1 MSACLF
7 IALNINAQAEK
18 SYRFTHLTLEDGLAD
33 NWCHDALMDRDG
45 YMWFATQDGL
55 SRYNANN
62 FTNFQYLEEDFLSL
76 GGNIVMELLEDKD
89 AGLWVATNGG
99 GLNYFNPETQHFTR
113 YQHNSADANSLSVNT
128 VVSLFQD
135 EEGRLW
141 VGTYDGGFN
150 RFDPSEKTFTR
161 FALND
166 SLIRQEDAFYR
177 NSVLDIV
184 ADPLQS
190 ELLWLAA
197 NDGLYSFNKETTEL
211 KHHGGPQINDRTLNC
226 HKIIPGGEQQLW
238 VAVAGAG
245 ICSYEINT
253 GKWSVFAPQP
263 NFWKV
268 GNPYANLVFDLEWKS
283 NTELWLVHRNLGLGV
298 FDIKNE
304 SFVFVSYDPTDDFS
318 IISDEGFSLYKD
330 SLDRLWF
337 LSFRKGVSFLDPA
350 YQMFNYTGFESSIC
364 PTMVFNE
371 ARDIAV
377 DEKTGRTYVVAQGCD
392 GLYVYNEEM
401 QLIDQA
407 PCIMHSTDLQEF
419 TDVLL
424 DSRGIVWVI
433 TTNAWGD
440 AALLQ
445 YDEKSGYCVPFQHP
459 DLKNLPLHQ
468 FRLTDL
474 AEDGDQN
481 LWLSTD
487 FEGLVKIDFKQDT
500 IIQFVSEETGQN
512 QFDRTIES
520 SEILI
525 DSKGRIWVS
534 TLTNGAFAFDPKS
547 TTFAQFGT
555 VNQTWRDS
563 RTHTLAEDKQG
574 RIWVGTNTN
583 GIQIIDPNNLTSE
596 ENLLRNDGLPAEQ
609 ITKIRRDANGD
620 MWVATLKGLAKF
632 DAEKKEFSAYG
643 KQEGLEDIFLL
654 NKGLHISANNQL
666 FLGQNLGFYYFNI
679 DSLYFNHKPPPVHLT
694 YLKVFEKEKQFEKE
708 LNFIDHIELDYREN
722 FLTIGF
728 NCLNYSASEKNRYAY
743 QLVGLDQGWVYPQE
757 GQNFASYTNLNPGN
771 YTFKVKAANND
782 GIWNEEGHQLGIYI
796 SPPFWQRPWF
806 YALCV
811 LFIGSGLYLF
821 YLWRLRVNSEK
832 ARIGKQLVE
841 LELKALKAQMNPHFI
856 FNSLN
861 AIKMLVQLDR
871 KEQAGEY
878 LSQFSKMIRG
888 VLQYS
893 DRKIISLSEE
903 LEISKLFL
911 SMESLRFQD
920 KFDYKVVLDPD
931 MNSELINVPALIFQP
946 YLENA
951 IWHGLMHLDKK
962 GNLSLRIEQ
971 SNEKVFCIIEDNGIG
986 REMAQKLKQK
996 RRSKHKSVGMNITQ
1010 ERLRLTQ
1017 KLNKTQMGVQ
1027 IIDKT
1032 DQQGNPSGTKVIIQ
1046 LS

>member
-1 MSACLF
+1 M
-7 IALNINAQAEK
+7 ALHINAQAEK

-33 NWCHDALMDRDG
+33 NWCHDALMDGDG

-55 SRYNANN
+55 SRYNASN
-62 FTNFQYLEEDFLSL
+62 FTNFQYIEEDTFSL
-76 GGNIVMELLEDKD
+76 GGNIVMELLEDS
-89 AGLWVATNGG
+89 ALGLWAATNGG
-99 GLNYFNPETQHFTR
+99 GLNYFDPETQHFIR
-113 YQHNSADANSLSVNT
+113 YQHDPVDSNSLSVNT

-135 EEGRLW
+135 KEGVLW
-141 VGTYDGGFN
+141 IGTYDGGFN
-150 RFDPSEKTFTR
+150 RFDPLDNSFTR
-161 FALND
+161 YALND
-166 SLIRQEDAFYR
+166 SLVRQEDAFYR

-190 ELLWLAA
+190 DRLWLAA
-197 NDGLYSFNKETTEL
+197 NDGLYSFDKNNAQL
-211 KHHGGPQINDRTLNC
+211 KHHGGPEIDGRVLNC
-226 HKIIPGGEQQLW
+226 HEILTGNNGDLW
-238 VAVAGAG
+238 IAIAGAG
-245 ICSYEINT
+245 ICHYEIAT
-253 GKWSVFAPQP
+253 GIWSVYPPQTTY
-263 NFWKV
+263 WKA

-283 NTELWLVHRNLGLGV
+283 TTELWFVHRNLGLGV
-298 FDIKNE
+298 FDIKE
-304 SFVFVSYDPTDDFS
+304 KSFEFVSYDPTDDFS
-318 IISDEGFSLYKD
+318 IISDEGFSIYKD
-330 SLDRLWF
+330 YLNRLWF

-371 ARDIAV
+371 TRDFAK
-377 DEKTGRTYVVAQGCD
+377 DERRGKTYVVAQGCD
-392 GLYVYNEEM
+392 GLYVYNQKM

-407 PCIMHSTDLQEF
+407 PCALHPTDLQEF

-424 DSRGIVWVI
+424 DSRGGVWVI
-433 TTNAWGD
+433 STNDWGD

-445 YDEKSGYCVPFQHP
+445 YDEKSGYCIPFKHP
-459 DLKNLPLHQ
+459 DLQDLPLHQ
-468 FRLTDL
+468 YRLTDI
-474 AEDGDQN
+474 AEDEDQN

-487 FEGLVKIDFKQDT
+487 FEGLIKIDFEKDT
-500 IIQFVSEETGQN
+500 IIQYVSEQTGQN

-525 DSKGRIWVS
+525 DSEGRIWIS
-534 TLTNGAFAFDPKS
+534 TLTNGVFSFDPNMVVF
-547 TTFAQFGT
+547 TQFGSQ
-555 VNQTWRDS
+555 NQSWRDS
-563 RTHTLAEDKQG
+563 RTHTLAEDKLG

-583 GIQIIDPNNLTSE
+583 GIQIIDPKDISKE
-596 ENLLRNDGLPAEQ
+596 ENRLRVDGLPAEQ
-609 ITKIRRDANGD
+609 ITKIRRDANDD
-620 MWVATLKGLAKF
+620 MWVATLKGLTKF
-632 DAEKKEFSAYG
+632 DTDQGLFLAYG
-643 KQEGLEDIFLL
+643 KQDGLEDIFLL
-654 NKGLHISANNQL
+654 NKGLSISGNNQL
-666 FLGQNLGFYYFNI
+666 FLGQNLGFYHFHI
-679 DSLYFNHKPPPVHLT
+679 DSLYFNNQPPPVHLT

-708 LNFIDHIELDYREN
+708 LNYIDQINLGYEDN

-743 QLVGLDQGWVYPQE
+743 QLIGLDQDWVYPQE

-782 GIWNEEGHQLGIYI
+782 GVWNEEGHQLDIYI

-806 YALCV
+806 YALCI
-811 LFIGSGLYLF
+811 LLIGSGLYFF
-821 YLWRLRVNSEK
+821 YRWRLRVNSEK

-871 KEQAGEY
+871 KEQAGDY

-920 KFDYKVVLDPD
+920 KFDYKVVLDPNI
-931 MNSELINVPALIFQP
+931 NSDLINVPALIFQP

-962 GNLSLRIEQ
+962 GELTLSIEQ
-971 SNEKVFCIIEDNGIG
+971 VEQQVLCIIEDNGIG
-986 REMAQKLKQK
+986 REMAQKLKLK

-1032 DQQGNPSGTKVIIQ
+1032 DHQGNSTGTKVIIR